1 MYNVLKFVS
10 KTNKK
15 QFNII
20 LLCYILMSVL
30 PYVQIRLVQSLIDN
44 HHVEYKYLP
53 YAIITGLV
61 LQQIAMGVT
70 KGLIKYVSLKFEYS
84 ASLDLNENFYSKCD
98 RLQYAA
104 YENPAT
110 VKNINIIRN
119 HYENMCRSSIDGFF
133 SILSASLTLILI
145 LGIIQK
151 SGFIV
156 LLISVITLVPVCI
169 LSVKYSMK
177 EMEGWDESGELWEKA
192 CYYSNIITSREY
204 AKESHIFQTNSFMQ
218 KKWKS
223 SFNDY
228 NSRILKMTSS
238 VRLKKAFFVFV
249 QCLAIGV
256 VIGIL
261 LPSLK
266 NKLITIGCLV
276 GTVEGLYQLTKNI
289 GWDMAVAI
297 SNCTYSK
304 TVYKIYKS
312 VIDAGEQQYDAD
324 NVNWHA
330 AYEEIKRNPVL
341 EVNDVWFRY
350 DPEKDYILKGVS
362 FSIDLG
368 KKVLLVGE
376 NGSGKTTLIK
386 LILGF
391 YKPEKGYIKI
401 GGYDTANIPPD
412 IRYKI
417 FSAVFQDYAKFE
429 MSLSDNLEIGSH
441 EKYDEKG
448 LLALF
453 EKVDGTSIFN
463 TIDSIDDI
471 LGKKYEDG
479 KDLSNGQWQKIALIR
494 AIAKEYSLLIMDEPT
509 AAQDP
514 MAEVVIY
521 RNLIEHMI
529 DKSGLLIT
537 HRLGAAKYCDS
548 ILVLK
553 EGKISESGTHAEL
566 INNRQD
572 YWEMYNIQ
580 KEWYNESID

>member
-1 MYNVLKFVS
+1 MYHVLKFVS

-15 QFNII
+15 YFNII
-20 LLCYILMSVL
+20 FLCYILMSVL
-30 PYVQIRLVQSLIDN
+30 PYIQIRLVQNLIDLN
-44 HHVEYKYLP
+44 YVEYKYLP
-53 YAIITGLV
+53 YTVITGLV

-70 KGLIKYVSLKFEYS
+70 KGFIKYASLKFQYS
-84 ASLDLNENFYSKCD
+84 ASLDLNENFYDRCG
-98 RLQYAA
+98 RLQYTA
-104 YENPAT
+104 YENPT
-110 VKNINIIRN
+110 IVKNINIIRN

-133 SILSASLTLILI
+133 SILSTSLTLILI

-151 SGFIV
+151 AGFLV
-156 LLISVITLVPVCI
+156 LLIAVFTLVPVCI

-177 EMEGWDESGELWEKA
+177 EMEGWDQSGELWEKA

-218 KKWKS
+218 KKWKA
-223 SFNDY
+223 SFQEY
-228 NSRILKMTSS
+228 NSRILKMTGS

-249 QCLAIGV
+249 QCLGIGV
-256 VIGIL
+256 VISIL
-261 LPSLK
+261 LPSLQ

-289 GWDMAVAI
+289 GWDMAAAI

-304 TVYKIYKS
+304 TVYEIYQS
-312 VIDAGEQQYDAD
+312 VINAGEQQYDQD
-324 NVNWHA
+324 HVNWDA
-330 AYEEIKRNPVL
+330 VCEEIKRNPVL

-350 DPEKDYILKGVS
+350 DPEKDYILKGVT
-362 FSIDLG
+362 FRIAPG

-401 GGYDTANIPPD
+401 GGYDTAEIPPD
-412 IRYKI
+412 SRYKI
-417 FSAVFQDYAKFE
+417 FSAVFQDYARFE
-429 MSLSDNLEIGSH
+429 ISLSDNLEIGSH
-441 EKYDEKG
+441 QKYDEKELRA
-448 LLALF
+448 LLD
-453 EKVDGTSIFN
+453 KVDGKSIFN
-463 TIDSIDDI
+463 TISSIDDT

-521 RNLIEHMI
+521 RNLIEQMAG
-529 DKSGLLIT
+529 KSGLLIT
-537 HRLGAAKYCDS
+537 HRLGAAKYCDR

-553 EGKISESGTHAEL
+553 AGRISESGTHAEL

-572 YWEMYNIQ
+572 YCEMYHIQ
-580 KEWYNESID
+580 KEWYDESID

>member
-1 MYNVLKFVS
+1 MYHVLKFIS
-10 KTNKK
+10 KTNQKY
-15 QFNII
+15 FHII
-20 LLCYILMSVL
+20 SLCYLLMSAL
-30 PYVQIRLVQSLIDN
+30 PYVQIRFMQGLIDHN
-44 HHVEYKYLP
+44 DVEYTYLP
-53 YAIITGLV
+53 YAIIIGLV
-61 LQQIAMGVT
+61 LQQIAMGVI
-70 KGLIKYVSLKFEYS
+70 KGLIKYVSLKLKYS

-104 YENPAT
+104 YENPT
-110 VKNINIIRN
+110 MVKHINIIRN
-119 HYENMCRSSIDGFF
+119 HYENMCRSGVDGVF
-133 SILSASLTLILI
+133 SILSASLSLILI
-145 LGIIQK
+145 MGIIRK
-151 SGFIV
+151 AGVIV
-156 LLISVITLVPVCI
+156 LLISVVTLAPVCF

-218 KKWKS
+218 KKWKE
-223 SFNDY
+223 SFHEY
-228 NSRILKMTSS
+228 HARILKMTSG

-256 VIGIL
+256 VISIL

-266 NKLITIGCLV
+266 NRLITIGCLV

-289 GWDMAVAI
+289 GWDMAAAI

-304 TVYKIYKS
+304 KVYEIYQS
-312 VIDAGEQQYDAD
+312 VIDAGEQQYDND
-324 NVNWHA
+324 QVHWDA

-341 EVNDVWFRY
+341 EVKDVWFRY
-350 DPEKDYILKGVS
+350 DPEKDYILKGVN
-362 FSIDLG
+362 FRIPLG
-368 KKVLLVGE
+368 EKVLLVGE

-391 YKPEKGYIKI
+391 YKPEKGCIKI
-401 GGYDTANIPPD
+401 GGYDIANIPPD

-417 FSAVFQDYAKFE
+417 FSAIFQDYAKFE
-429 MSLSDNLEIGSH
+429 MSLRDNLEISSH
-441 EKYDEKG
+441 EKYDEKE
-448 LLALF
+448 LSALF
-453 EKVDGTSIFN
+453 EKVDGTGIFN
-463 TIDSIDDI
+463 TIGSINDT

-514 MAEVVIY
+514 MAEVAIY
-521 RNLIEHMI
+521 RNLIGHMVN
-529 DKSGLLIT
+529 KSGLLIT
-537 HRLGAAKYCDS
+537 HRLGAAKYCDR

-566 INNRQD
+566 MNDRQD
-572 YWEMYNIQ
+572 YWKMYHIQ

>member
-1 MYNVLKFVS
+1 M
-10 KTNKK
+10 
-15 QFNII
+15 II
-20 LLCYILMSVL
+20 SLCYLLMSAL
-30 PYVQIRLVQSLIDN
+30 PYIQIRLVQSLIDHN
-44 HHVEYKYLP
+44 DVEQKYLP
-53 YAIITGLV
+53 YAVIIGLV

-70 KGLIKYVSLKFEYS
+70 KGLIKYVSLKLKYA
-84 ASLDLNENFYSKCD
+84 ASLDLNENFYGKCD
-98 RLQYAA
+98 RLPYTA
-104 YENPAT
+104 YENPT
-110 VKNINIIRN
+110 IVKNINIVRN

-133 SILSASLTLILI
+133 SILSTSLTLILI
-145 LGIIQK
+145 LGIIRK
-151 SGFIV
+151 AGFVV
-156 LLISVITLVPVCI
+156 LLISVVTLVPVCI
-169 LSVKYSMK
+169 FSVKYSMK
-177 EMEGWDESGELWEKA
+177 EMKGWDESGGLWEKA
-192 CYYSNIITSREY
+192 CYYSHVITSREY
-204 AKESHIFQTNSFMQ
+204 AKESHVFQTNSFMQ
-218 KKWKS
+218 KKWKA
-223 SFNDY
+223 SFHEY
-228 NSRILKMTSS
+228 HSQILKMTGS

-256 VIGIL
+256 VISVL

-266 NKLITIGCLV
+266 NKSITIGCLV

-289 GWDMAVAI
+289 GWDMAAAI
-297 SNCTYSK
+297 SNCAYSK
-304 TVYKIYKS
+304 KVYEIYQS
-312 VIDAGEQQYDAD
+312 VIDAGEQQYDE
-324 NVNWHA
+324 NHVNWDA

-341 EVNDVWFRY
+341 EVKDVWFRY
-350 DPEKDYILKGVS
+350 DLEKDYVLKGVN
-362 FSIDLG
+362 FRIDLG

-401 GGYDTANIPPD
+401 GGYDIAKIPPD

-429 MSLSDNLEIGSH
+429 ISLSDNLEIGSH
-441 EKYDEKG
+441 EKYDEKE

-463 TIDSIDDI
+463 TISSINDT

-514 MAEVVIY
+514 MAEVAIY
-521 RNLIEHMI
+521 RNLIGHMI
-529 DKSGLLIT
+529 NKSGLLIT

-566 INNRQD
+566 MNNRQD
-572 YWEMYNIQ
+572 YWKMYHVQ

>member
-1 MYNVLKFVS
+1 MYTVLKFVRG
-10 KTNKK
+10 TNKK
-15 QFNII
+15 YFNMI
-20 LLCYILMSVL
+20 LLCYVLLSVL
-30 PYVQIRLVQSLIDN
+30 PYVQIRLVQSLIDKS
-44 HHVEYKYLP
+44 HVESWSLP
-53 YAIITGLV
+53 YVIITGLV
-61 LQQIAMGVT
+61 IQQIAMGVT
-70 KGLIKYVSLKFEYS
+70 KGFIKYASLKFQYS

-98 RLQYAA
+98 RLQYAV
-104 YENPAT
+104 YENPAM

-133 SILSASLTLILI
+133 SILSTSLTLILI
-145 LGIIQK
+145 LGIILK
-151 SGFIV
+151 AGFLV
-156 LLISVITLVPVCI
+156 LLIAVVTLVPVCI
-169 LSVKYSMK
+169 LSAKYSMK
-177 EMEGWDESGELWEKA
+177 EMEGWDNSGELWEKA

-204 AKESHIFQTNSFMQ
+204 AKESHIFQTNGFMQ
-218 KKWKS
+218 KKWKA
-223 SFNDY
+223 SFHEY
-228 NSRILKMTSS
+228 NSKILKMTSS
-238 VRLKKAFFVFV
+238 VRLVKAFFVFV
-249 QCLAIGV
+249 QCLAIGA
-256 VIGIL
+256 VIGLL

-266 NKLITIGCLV
+266 NKSITIGCLV

-289 GWDMAVAI
+289 GWDMAMAI

-304 TVYKIYKS
+304 KVFEIYQS
-312 VIDAGEQQYDAD
+312 VIDAGEQHYDKD
-324 NVNWHA
+324 TVNWDA
-330 AYEEIKRNPVL
+330 VCEEIKRNPVL
-341 EVNDVWFRY
+341 EVRDVWFRY
-350 DPEKDYILKGVS
+350 DPEGNYILKGVT
-362 FSIDLG
+362 FRIDFG

-391 YKPEKGYIKI
+391 YQPEKGYIKI
-401 GGYDTANIPPD
+401 GGYDINNIPPD
-412 IRYKI
+412 IRYKL
-417 FSAVFQDYAKFE
+417 FSVVFQDYAKFE

-441 EKYDEKG
+441 EKYDEKE

-453 EKVDGTSIFN
+453 EKVDGTSIFH
-463 TIDSIDDI
+463 TISSIDDT

-514 MAEVVIY
+514 VAEVDIY

-529 DKSGLLIT
+529 NKSGLLIT

-553 EGKISESGTHAEL
+553 EGRISEAGTHEEL
-566 INNRQD
+566 MGNRQD

-580 KEWYNESID
+580 KEWYHESID

>member
-1 MYNVLKFVS
+1 MYKVLKFVR
-10 KTNKK
+10 KTNPKY
-15 QFNII
+15 FNII
-20 LLCYILMSVL
+20 LLCYLLTSAL

-44 HHVEYKYLP
+44 NYVEYKYLP

-61 LQQIAMGVT
+61 LQQIVMGVV
-70 KGLIKYVSLKFEYS
+70 KGLIKYVLLKFKYS

-98 RLQYAA
+98 RLQYTA
-104 YENPAT
+104 YENPT
-110 VKNINIIRN
+110 MVKYIDIIRN

-145 LGIIQK
+145 LGIIRK
-151 SGFIV
+151 AGLIV
-156 LLISVITLVPVCI
+156 LFISVITLVPVCI

-218 KKWKS
+218 KKWKA
-223 SFNDY
+223 SFNEY
-228 NSRILKMTSS
+228 NSKILKMTSS

-304 TVYKIYKS
+304 KVYEIYKS
-312 VIDAGEQQYDAD
+312 VIDAGEQQYDTD
-324 NVNWHA
+324 NVNWDA

-341 EVNDVWFRY
+341 EVKDVWFRY

-362 FSIDLG
+362 FRIALG

-386 LILGF
+386 LIYSSANVLDLHF
-391 YKPEKGYIKI
+391 
-401 GGYDTANIPPD
+401 DT
-412 IRYKI
+412 
-417 FSAVFQDYAKFE
+417 ST
-429 MSLSDNLEIGSH
+429 L
-441 EKYDEKG
+441 
-448 LLALF
+448 
-453 EKVDGTSIFN
+453 
-463 TIDSIDDI
+463 
-471 LGKKYEDG
+471 
-479 KDLSNGQWQKIALIR
+479 KIA
-494 AIAKEYSLLIMDEPT
+494 
-509 AAQDP
+509 
-514 MAEVVIY
+514 
-521 RNLIEHMI
+521 
-529 DKSGLLIT
+529 
-537 HRLGAAKYCDS
+537 
-548 ILVLK
+548 
-553 EGKISESGTHAEL
+553 
-566 INNRQD
+566 
-572 YWEMYNIQ
+572 
-580 KEWYNESID
+580 